1 MRATWW
7 RIGWTMVVTPTRKPY
22 GQSESISQLGT
33 FLQKPKADP
42 GVDVVCKYWV
52 ALHAQHFEN
61 FEQVSIASALQGRVM
76 AGGAES
82 RCLWT
87 PHHTENLPAS
97 RPLDIRP
104 HQRGAAR
111 TCCRSRVPPP
121 VLALRAGRFPGRRT
135 GPASRANLGTPHN
148 GHTRV
153 LKRGGYALCVILCRS
168 HSPVHVQHETL
179 FHVGTAGPGSA
190 RLWL

>member
-1 MRATWW
+1 
-7 RIGWTMVVTPTRKPY
+7 
-22 GQSESISQLGT
+22 
-33 FLQKPKADP
+33 
-42 GVDVVCKYWV
+42 
-52 ALHAQHFEN
+52 
-61 FEQVSIASALQGRVM
+61 M

-179 FHVGTAGPGSA
+179 STSAQPALAQHGCGCRPDPAGA
-190 RLWL
+190 RLFRTACMMPARLGAYRVGKHRCSAPRHSAA